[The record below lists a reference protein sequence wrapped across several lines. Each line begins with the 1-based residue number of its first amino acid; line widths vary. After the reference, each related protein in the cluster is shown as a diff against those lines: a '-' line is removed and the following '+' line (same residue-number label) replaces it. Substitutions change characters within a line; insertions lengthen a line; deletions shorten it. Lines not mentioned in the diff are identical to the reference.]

1 MIWALKDEIK
11 RRWYLDC
18 AEEEKSK
25 DTKDAH
31 LQEMRQREDIA
42 EH

>member
-1 MIWALKDEIK
+1 MALKDEMK

-18 AEEEKSK
+18 AEEEKSR

-31 LQEMRQREDIA
+31 LQGMWQREDTA